1 MLSMEAIICIPLCM
15 TIFAQAIFYVKPIEL
30 RIERQAIIIVQERIT
45 EPKNQPLYKLNTEN
59 TVVNLQVNPQ
69 KAKEILSLG
78 LDIKN
83 SLWDQQSVE
92 STQ

>member
-15 TIFAQAIFYVKPIEL
+15 MIFAQAIFYVKPIEL
-30 RIERQAIIIVQERIT
+30 RIERQAIIIAQERIT

-59 TVVNLQVNPQ
+59 AVVNLQVNPQ

-83 SLWDQQSVE
+83 SLWDQKSVE